1 MTKRKL
7 TRRNLRKKAEK
18 TSVQSPHPLAQEAID
33 SARLTDG
40 CQADGITKIL
50 MYFNDGSTRN
60 LVVQDR
66 FLQVRDALK
75 EQSRANEILN
85 KQAEMLEAKIR
96 ELQAENETL
105 RNQNQE
111 FMQAVDAVQS
121 IDISEH
127 MFRNPLL

>member
-1 MTKRKL
+1 M
-7 TRRNLRKKAEK
+7 N
-18 TSVQSPHPLAQEAID
+18 TSDL
-33 SARLTDG
+33 
-40 CQADGITKIL
+40 ITKIDL
-50 MYFNDGSTRN
+50 YFNDGSVKT

-105 RNQNQE
+105 RKQNQE
-111 FMQAVDAVQS
+111 FMQAVDDVQS
-121 IDISEH
+121 IDVSEH